1 MQTTATP
8 KTVLVVEDNETS
20 MRLFHALIESLGH
33 NVLQAQ
39 NANEALAQARR
50 YRPDLIIMDV
60 QLPEVSGLVAAKWI
74 RADENLKD
82 IPIIAVTALPGSEE
96 AALQAGCEAYLDKPI
111 SVASFLMTVEKLLR

>member
-20 MRLFHALIESLGH
+20 MRLFQALIESLGH
-33 NVLQAQ
+33 NALQATD
-39 NANEALAQARR
+39 ANEALALARKCG
-50 YRPDLIIMDV
+50 PNLIIVDI

-74 RADENLKD
+74 KQDENLKA

-96 AALQAGCEAYLDKPI
+96 AARQAGCEAYLDKPI
-111 SVASFLMTVEKLLR
+111 SVARFLMTVEKMLR